1 MIFYIVISIVV
12 LLIFQDFVIFVF
24 FRFGMGADYGRDGIR
39 HFPKVAVIVP
49 ARNEETNLPSCLAAL
64 EKLDYPSEKIE
75 FFIGDDNSLDSTWRI
90 ISKWAAI
97 GENRHAVQL
106 TPLNSYGLNGKAVAL
121 HELVGMSDADYYL
134 FTDADCEVPPSWA
147 RQMMASYRPG
157 SGMVTG
163 VTKIGSDTWFG
174 TMQGCDWWLSL
185 GMVKFMADLGFN
197 LTAMGNN
204 LLVEKNAYR
213 KVGGFMGVADS
224 VTEDLALSQ
233 KMFEFGFC
241 PIHQADPKLLVV
253 TKAEAGFSALMR
265 QRKRWARG
273 ALTLPFT
280 WKVLLFLQ
288 VAFFPAV
295 ISLIFF
301 SPLMGVLFWIA
312 KVIVQS
318 MMLKTFAAQTETKLT
333 TLNLLSFECY
343 YAIVG
348 CSTVLYY
355 FWPSKI
361 LWKNREYE

>member
-1 MIFYIVISIVV
+1 VIFYIVISIVV

-24 FRFGMGADYGRDGIR
+24 FRFAMGTDYGKDGIR
-39 HFPKVAVIVP
+39 HFPKLAVIVP
-49 ARNEETNLPSCLAAL
+49 ARNEEINLPSCLSAL
-64 EKLDYPSEKIE
+64 EKLDYPSEKID
-75 FFIGDDNSLDSTWRI
+75 FYIGDDNSSDSTWQI

-97 GENRHAVQL
+97 GENRYAVQL

-147 RQMMASYRPG
+147 RQMMTSYRPR

-253 TKAEAGFSALMR
+253 TKPEASFSALMR

-273 ALTLPFT
+273 ALTLPFI

-301 SPLMGVLFWIA
+301 SPLMGILFWIV

-318 MMLKTFAAQTETKLT
+318 VMLKTFAAQTETKLT

-343 YAIVG
+343 YAIMG

-361 LWKNREYE
+361 LWKNREYD